1 MKRIG
6 IIILLGLTI
15 WSCGGRKAANLAD
28 LNDQRLAQFWA
39 NQLEYNYITTK
50 ARLNITDKGV
60 TTNVTANIRMKRD
73 SIMWASFSLIGF
85 EGARVLVTNDSFKMI
100 NRLNNTY
107 MAKGSDYLKYY
118 LGFDVKLSEIQDIML
133 GNAPFPSEIYS
144 LIFTDSVTRM
154 QAQQGMIV
162 NTIGVND
169 NMRNLVSEF
178 NSTEHIQ
185 SAKFTYLD
193 YKSLGGLIVP
203 NELVADI
210 NLGNQKSEAKLTY
223 QSMSNEEIAS
233 FPFNVPKSFKRI

>member
-15 WSCGGRKAANLAD
+15 WSCGGRKAVNLVD
-28 LNDQRLAQFWA
+28 LNDMRMAQFWS
-39 NQLEYNYITTK
+39 NQLDYNYLSLK

-60 TTNVTANIRMKRD
+60 TTNVTTNIRMKKD
-73 SIMWASFSLIGF
+73 SIMWASFSLVGF

-107 MAKGSDYLKYY
+107 MVRGVDYLKYY

-133 GNAPFPSEIYS
+133 GNAPFPEEIYS

-154 QAQQGMIV
+154 QAQKGSIV
-162 NTIGVND
+162 NNIGVND
-169 NMRNLVSEF
+169 KMRNLISEF

-185 SAKFTYLD
+185 SAKFTYLE
-193 YKSLGGLIVP
+193 YKNLGGKLVP
-203 NELVADI
+203 NEVIADI
-210 NLGNQKSEAKLTY
+210 NMGNQASSAKLNY
-223 QSMSNEEIAS
+223 QTLDDEVILS
-233 FPFNVPKSFKRI
+233 FPFNIPKSFKRI